1 MGTEIDHIMGDN
13 TMKKRCLLLLLCI
26 TLLLNMGVAV
36 YATELSTSEVPEQ
49 TEPAE
54 TTIPE
59 TTADIP
65 EEPGI
70 VSIPTTL
77 EIDSENVYEG
87 MDKAFQDGY
96 LPKIENGQ
104 VHLVLPLKC
113 SSELFG
119 NKINVSLTL
128 DTGTSSPFVTA
139 NYRKDFTLEK
149 VIPKNKNE
157 EQDIYLVT
165 FPIALTENRKN
176 GNYPVAFNITGFDS
190 SGVPINCIYTLY
202 VTITDGQSSTPTQ
215 PVVEEPT
222 PEPVVYISD
231 SELIPGTAMA
241 GEEFTLKLT
250 LKNSLTTK
258 SVKNMMVTVD
268 TGNLQINLLEDSNV
282 FLIEKIDAGGTEYLV
297 LRFSTDV
304 SIPENKYTLRFSFSY
319 DSSKTLKLSSEG
331 TTVIPVRQPADV
343 ELVMPRMPEAVRVG
357 ETLPLSLQVMNM
369 GRSSIYNVRC
379 VVSGHGLVPSNT
391 GYIGTMAAGSSASA
405 QMELYIVALNVSQG
419 NENGAQYGGTT
430 GTIQLIYEDAAGIQY
445 EQAFSFETT
454 VNRPVM
460 EAPQPVPE
468 KLEVE
473 KNLHWWI
480 FVIATGGVI
489 LAAVVAILLGR
500 NRKKRPASV

>member
-36 YATELSTSEVPEQ
+36 YATELSTSEVPKQ

-357 ETLPLSLQVMNM
+357 ETLPLA
-369 GRSSIYNVRC
+369 Y
-379 VVSGHGLVPSNT
+379 
-391 GYIGTMAAGSSASA
+391 
-405 QMELYIVALNVSQG
+405 VA
-419 NENGAQYGGTT
+419 
-430 GTIQLIYEDAAGIQY
+430 
-445 EQAFSFETT
+445 
-454 VNRPVM
+454 
-460 EAPQPVPE
+460 
-468 KLEVE
+468 
-473 KNLHWWI
+473 
-480 FVIATGGVI
+480 
-489 LAAVVAILLGR
+489 
-500 NRKKRPASV
+500 